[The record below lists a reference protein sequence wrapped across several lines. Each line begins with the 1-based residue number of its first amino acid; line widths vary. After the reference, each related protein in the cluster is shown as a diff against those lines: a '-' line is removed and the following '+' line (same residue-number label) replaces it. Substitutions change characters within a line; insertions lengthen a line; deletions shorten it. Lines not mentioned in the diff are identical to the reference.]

1 MREGGVEGEGREVR
15 EGGRRVTVS
24 YKLSQTGLV
33 FILQKILT
41 AVFFIF
47 TDFKIYVYM
56 LPLLTPL
63 CPCLHLTYIRTYIF
77 VGV

>member
-33 FILQKILT
+33 FILQKYLRQYFSYSLT
-41 AVFFIF
+41 S
-47 TDFKIYVYM
+47 KSM
-56 LPLLTPL
+56 
-63 CPCLHLTYIRTYIF
+63 YICYHF
-77 VGV
+77 